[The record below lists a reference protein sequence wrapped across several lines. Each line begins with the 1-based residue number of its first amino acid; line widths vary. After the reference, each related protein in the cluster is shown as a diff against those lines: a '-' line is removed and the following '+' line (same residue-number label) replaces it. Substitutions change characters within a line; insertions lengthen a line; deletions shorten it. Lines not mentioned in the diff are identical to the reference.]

1 MKKVTV
7 MGWENGVAGGLAG
20 KQAECR
26 SLAKIAQMLFRVSP
40 ERRSAAKPG
49 DRVQCY
55 AMSGVP
61 GSGRTKLAI
70 VGRSVQPCLA

>member
-7 MGWENGVAGGLAG
+7 MGWENGGAGGLAG
-20 KQAECR
+20 KRGAVSEPR
-26 SLAKIAQMLFRVSP
+26 ENRANAFSRTAQTP
-40 ERRSAAKPG
+40 IRRQ
-49 DRVQCY
+49 RY

-61 GSGRTKLAI
+61 GSGRTKLAM

>member
-7 MGWENGVAGGLAG
+7 MGWENGGAGGLAG
-20 KQAECR
+20 KRGGVSEPRENRANAFSR
-26 SLAKIAQMLFRVSP
+26 IAQTP
-40 ERRSAAKPG
+40 IRSKADSRA
-49 DRVQCY
+49 RCY

-61 GSGRTKLAI
+61 GSGRTKLAM